1 MKGEQSKR
9 LINGFINR
17 SIDEAVGVETGGG
30 GKRRKWEIRGEKNRK

>member
-30 GKRRKWEIRGEKNRK
+30 GETQKMGNKGGKK

>member
-30 GKRRKWEIRGEKNRK
+30 ETQKMGNKGGKK